1 MTTSEFV
8 HLHLHSEYSLLDG
21 ACRFEPLFKRLQ
33 QFGMKAV
40 ALTDHGNLFGAV
52 DFYQK
57 AVEAGIKPII
67 GCEFYLSPGLRTERN
82 SQEKKS
88 SNHLVLLST
97 SYQGYLSLAK
107 LSSIAHLEG
116 FYYKPRIDMGTL
128 EKYSRDLI
136 AFSSCIKGSIPELLL
151 EGKPKKAAEV
161 LDQFLAIFGRENFY
175 IEIMDQSLPEQ
186 RKVNP
191 ALVRLAK
198 KAGVGLVATNDCHYL
213 NREDAEIHDVL
224 LCIGTG
230 KTFREEQRLRFH
242 STEFYVKSQ
251 DEMADLFRDLPE
263 AVQNTLT
270 IAERCNSEIRFKQK
284 LLPHYTPPD
293 GLREGDYL
301 RNLVMEGL
309 KERYSVLTE
318 EILERAEMELGVIH
332 NMGFDSYFLIVWDFV
347 RYARENGVGVGPGRG
362 SAAGSIVAYALRITD
377 IDPLEYGLIF
387 ERFLNVERVSLPDI
401 DIDFDDINR
410 NKVFRYVREKYGSS
424 NVAQIITF
432 GTLKARNAVRDVGRV
447 LEIPL
452 SLVDRIARMI
462 ADNTSIDGALAN
474 VEELRNLS
482 GSDPQIQKLLTYAH
496 AIEGMVRHA
505 STHAAGVVMADIDLS
520 DIIPVYKPPNTD
532 DIATQYTMDQVVEIG
547 LLKMDFLGLKN
558 LSVIQDAVD
567 RLKKTRGIEVI
578 WKDIPL
584 DDPVTYDLLCSGET
598 AGVFQLES
606 SGMRDIVNRLA
617 PRNLSEIAALLALYR
632 PGPLQSGMVEDFIAR
647 KNGKRGIVYEHEMLE
662 PILKET
668 FGVILYQEQV
678 MQIARVMAGYTL
690 GEADILRHAI
700 GKKKDEIMNERKAA
714 FIERAILRG
723 VDRHVAEKTI
733 DLIVYFAGY
742 GFNKSHSAAY
752 ALITYRTAYL
762 KAHYPVEYMS
772 AVLTNE
778 IGSNENIAKYI
789 GVCKAMGIQILP
801 PDVNESY
808 ATFTAVG
815 EKIRFGLAGIKNVGE
830 AAVNQIIAER
840 DKNGSFK
847 SLQDFVMRVP
857 YGVLNTRLVEALIK
871 SGAFD
876 STGHHRAQ
884 LMQVM
889 PEVLEMAS
897 HYQREKNSLQISLFE
912 DHAGMSYRTVPL
924 PPIPPWPEME
934 MLQYEKQYLGFYVTS
949 HPMNAYEV
957 DARSLS
963 NADTS
968 VLKESL
974 ARHGFSDRARRGG
987 EDVCLLGLVNSV
999 TPRLD
1004 KNGNT
1009 YAHVM
1014 LEDFQGSV
1022 RLVFFNRAY
1031 EQYRPLL
1038 EVDRAIFVR
1047 GRLSQARNEPE
1058 IIVDEVNTPADA
1070 RKKLVRAVEIE
1081 LAPAS
1086 ATVENLER
1094 IKELFRRHKGER
1106 PVRIIL
1112 HKSGVGRFR
1121 MDPGK
1126 HASVTTSDE
1135 FVRDVLTLPFHTI
1148 LTFITKS

>member
-1 MTTSEFV
+1 MASEFV

-40 ALTDHGNLFGAV
+40 ALTDHGNLFGAI
-52 DFYQK
+52 DFYKK
-57 AVEAGIKPII
+57 ALEAGIKPII
-67 GCEFYLSPGLRTERN
+67 GCEFYISPGPRTERN
-82 SQEKKS
+82 SQERKS
-88 SNHLVLLST
+88 SNHIVLLST
-97 SYQGYLSLAK
+97 SFEGYLNLAK
-107 LSSIAHLEG
+107 LSSIAYLEG
-116 FYYKPRIDMGTL
+116 FYYKPRIDMETL
-128 EKYSRDLI
+128 EKYSRDII

-151 EGKPKKAAEV
+151 EGKPKRAADV
-161 LDQFLAIFGRENFY
+161 LDQYLAIFGKENFY
-175 IEIMDQSLPEQ
+175 IEIMDQGLPEQ

-198 KAGVGLVATNDCHYL
+198 KAEVGLVATNDCHYL
-213 NREDAEIHDVL
+213 NREDAEIQDVL

-230 KTFREEQRLRFH
+230 KTLREEQRLRFH
-242 STEFYVKSQ
+242 SNEFYVKSQ
-251 DEMADLFRDLPE
+251 DEMVDLFRDLPE

-284 LLPHYTPPD
+284 LLPHYKPPD
-293 GLREGDYL
+293 GLSEGEYL
-301 RNLVMEGL
+301 LKLVMEGL
-309 KERYSVLTE
+309 KERYNVLTN
-318 EILERAEMELGVIH
+318 EISERAKMELGVIH
-332 NMGFDSYFLIVWDFV
+332 SMGLDSYFLIVWDFV

-387 ERFLNVERVSLPDI
+387 ERFLNVGRVSLPDI
-401 DIDFDDINR
+401 DIDFDDVNR
-410 NKVFRYVREKYGSS
+410 DKVIAYVREKYGAS

-462 ADNTSIDGALAN
+462 ADNASIDAALAN
-474 VEELRNLS
+474 VEELRELYQK
-482 GSDPQIQKLLTYAH
+482 DPQLQKLLTYAH
-496 AIEGMVRHA
+496 AVEGMVRHA
-505 STHAAGVVMADIDLS
+505 STHAAGVVIADTDLS
-520 DIIPVYKPPNTD
+520 DIIPVYKTPNTD
-532 DIATQYTMDQVVEIG
+532 DVATQYTMDQVVEIG

-567 RLKKTRGIEVI
+567 RLKKTRGIEVR
-578 WKDIPL
+578 WEDVPL
-584 DDPVTYDLLCSGET
+584 DDAVTYDLLCSGET

-617 PRNLSEIAALLALYR
+617 PRNLLEIAALLALYR

-647 KNGKRGIVYEHEMLE
+647 KRGKRGIVYEHEMLE

-668 FGVILYQEQV
+668 YGVILYQEQV
-678 MQIARVMAGYTL
+678 MQIAREMAGYTL

-700 GKKKDEIMNERKAA
+700 GKKKDEIMNELKEA
-714 FIERAILRG
+714 FIERAVKRG
-723 VDRHVAEKTI
+723 VDRHIAEKTI
-733 DLIVYFAGY
+733 NLIVYFAGY

-772 AVLTNE
+772 AVLTSE
-778 IGSNENIAKYI
+778 IKSNENIAKYI
-789 GVCKAMGIQILP
+789 GVCKNMGIQILP

-808 ATFTAVG
+808 TTFTAVG
-815 EKIRFGLAGIKNVGE
+815 DKIRFGLAGIKNVGE
-830 AAVNQIIAER
+830 AAVNQIITER
-840 DKNGSFK
+840 NKNGSFK
-847 SLQDFVMRVP
+847 NLQDFVMRVP

-897 HYQREKNSLQISLFE
+897 HYQREKNSPQISLFE

-924 PPIPPWPEME
+924 PPISPWPEME

-949 HPMNAYEV
+949 HPLNSYEV

-968 VLKESL
+968 VLKETI
-974 ARHGFSDRARRGG
+974 ARHGESIRARRGR
-987 EDVCLLGLVNSV
+987 ENVCLLGIVNSV

-1009 YAHVM
+1009 YANVM

-1022 RLVFFNRAY
+1022 RLLFFNRAY
-1031 EQYRPLL
+1031 EQYRTLL

-1047 GRLSQARNEPE
+1047 GKLSQTRNEPE
-1058 IIVDEVNTPADA
+1058 IIVDEVYTAADA

-1094 IKELFRRHKGER
+1094 IKELIRRHKGER
-1106 PVRIIL
+1106 PVRIVL
-1112 HKSGVGRFR
+1112 HKPGVGRFR
-1121 MDPGK
+1121 MDPGR
-1126 HASVTTSDE
+1126 HAGVAASDE
-1135 FVRDVLTLPFHTI
+1135 FVRDVQTLPFHAI